1 MANQWISCAKAL
13 EIVGGPDPA
22 FFDKQ
27 SLLNGAANGRIRA
40 RALCYVEFDE
50 FEQAT
55 WEGYDCELPAAF
67 WNFDEANELSNDWV
81 TGDFEKI
88 VLSLRF
94 CATGVSFNLEEVLE
108 LVPFEKRATILRS
121 LSVASNVDWISTRS
135 ARAMLVADGQLSE
148 NDAEGLL
155 LDYCQQ
161 SLVVARAV
169 RFELT
174 WKADANGPNIDKREW
189 DIPLWF
195 WREFAT
201 ATTSVLDWTRGY
213 FSNEA
218 LHEGCET
225 KVTLTG
231 VYLLR
236 SSL

>member
-55 WEGYDCELPAAF
+55 WEGYDCELPAAS

-148 NDAEGLL
+148 NDAESLL
-155 LDYCQQ
+155 LDHCKQG
-161 SLVVARAV
+161 LVSARAV
-169 RFELT
+169 LLELT
-174 WKADANGPNIDKREW
+174 YHADAHRPNIHEREW
-189 DIPLWF
+189 DVSLCF
-195 WREFAT
+195 GA
-201 ATTSVLDWTRGY
+201 
-213 FSNEA
+213 
-218 LHEGCET
+218 
-225 KVTLTG
+225 
-231 VYLLR
+231 
-236 SSL
+236 SSLNRKT